1 MAVDWRRRLRVSRFD
16 PANPQASFL
25 KPFERIVLSGSDES
39 TTRAAYGIP
48 ASVRIFGPWVGNLGN
63 DGERITLKDKK
74 DTGRQTQPR
83 VQRALSFGSGLR
95 RLGDQVILSHDVV
108 LEIIGNGGLELPP
121 VSFKPRGVAGRQRLD
136 QLEHRARGRLHRR
149 AVVLE
154 TERRRPHRG
163 AIEPEVLDRVAEP

>member
-63 DGERITLKDKK
+63 DGERITLKDKNGVPVCTVQYNDRGKYSTDLDSGSWIKLK
-74 DTGRQTQPR
+74 DIAPEPAPR
-83 VQRALSFGSGLR
+83 NVAVAVPLT
-95 RLGDQVILSHDVV
+95 
-108 LEIIGNGGLELPP
+108 GNGP
-121 VSFKPRGVAGRQRLD
+121 AGFYR
-136 QLEHRARGRLHRR
+136 
-149 AVVLE
+149 VL
-154 TERRRPHRG
+154 TP
-163 AIEPEVLDRVAEP
+163 